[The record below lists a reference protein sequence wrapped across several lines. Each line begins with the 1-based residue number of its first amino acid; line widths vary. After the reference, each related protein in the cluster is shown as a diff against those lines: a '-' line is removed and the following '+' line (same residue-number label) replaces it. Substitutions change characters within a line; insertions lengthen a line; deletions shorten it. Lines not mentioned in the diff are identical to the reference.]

1 MQELAWGGA
10 LLIIV
15 AVLGLN
21 VLMRLIFQRG
31 KEW

>member
-1 MQELAWGGA
+1 MAWGAA

-15 AVLGLN
+15 AVLGANILT
-21 VLMRLIFQRG
+21 RLLFQRG

>member
-1 MQELAWGGA
+1 VQLAWGGA

-15 AVLGLN
+15 AVLGVN
-21 VLMRLIFQRG
+21 VVTRLLFQRG